1 LQKNGQ
7 SRVTAC
13 TPNISSDHYVVEE
26 AGRSQQVVYG
36 KIVKARPVEVA
47 AHNDGNGTLVG
58 TASGATVGSAIGDS
72 TRANV
77 LGALGGAVFG
87 GVLGNQIGKR
97 AGTQTGI
104 EYIVN
109 LDNGKT
115 ISIVQGAK
123 PPLQVGQRVMLM
135 TGGNSKDRLVA
146 A

>member
-77 LGALGGAVFG
+77 LGALG
-87 GVLGNQIGKR
+87 
-97 AGTQTGI
+97 TQTGI